1 MEAKLMNC
9 EHASEMMVDW
19 LNNQMPASE
28 RAAFEVH
35 LNECPDCQKEL
46 KATRQLWEV
55 MGNIAVP
62 KPSDNLP
69 IQFYTM
75 LETFKGAE
83 SKKVKK
89 SAFWDDLKYRLESFF
104 TPKLLLRVSYSMCLL
119 LLGLGCG
126 YFLSRQQ
133 SPDYQGQIKELSTQ
147 VQEMNEKMMLT
158 LLEKE
163 NSSATERLQ
172 AVSYT
177 KDIDK
182 VDGQVLEALLST
194 LNNDENVNVRLVTL
208 EALAQLADNPKVR
221 EGLVQSILKQDTPLV
236 QAALADVM
244 VKLEEKRSIKP
255 LQRLLEKDDTDVIV
269 KTKIKETLKALS
281 YRV

>member
-1 MEAKLMNC
+1 MNC
-9 EHASEMMVDW
+9 ENASEMMVDW
-19 LNNQMPASE
+19 LNNQMPAAE

-46 KATRQLWEV
+46 QATRQLWSV
-55 MGNIAVP
+55 MGNVTVP

-83 SKKVKK
+83 DKKVKK
-89 SAFWDDLKYRLESFF
+89 TAFWEELKYKLDGFF
-104 TPKLLLRVSYSMCLL
+104 TQKLLFRLSYSMCVLFI
-119 LLGLGCG
+119 GLAGG
-126 YFLSRQQ
+126 YWLNDRRT
-133 SPDYQGQIKELSTQ
+133 PDYQGQIQTLSNQ
-147 VQEMNEKMMLT
+147 MQEMNQKMMLT
-158 LLEKE
+158 MLENE
-163 NSSATERLQ
+163 NSSATERLE

-177 KDIDK
+177 EKIDQ
-182 VDGQVLEALLST
+182 VDGKVVEALLST
-194 LNNDENVNVRLVTL
+194 LNNDSNVNVRLVTL
-208 EALAQLADNPKVR
+208 EALAKLADNPKVR

-269 KTKIKETLKALS
+269 KTKIKETLKTLT
-281 YRV
+281 YRI

>member
-9 EHASEMMVDW
+9 ENASEMMVDW
-19 LNNQMPASE
+19 LNNQMPAAE

-35 LNECPDCQKEL
+35 LNECPDCQREL

-62 KPSDNLP
+62 KPSDNVP

-75 LETFKGAE
+75 LETFKGDE
-83 SKKVKK
+83 TRKVKK
-89 SAFWDDLKYRLESFF
+89 TAFWEDLKNNLEAFF

-119 LLGLGCG
+119 LIGLGGG

-133 SPDYQGQIKELSTQ
+133 TPDYQGQIKDLSNQ
-147 VQEMNEKMMLT
+147 VQEMNQKMMLT

-177 KDIDK
+177 KEIDK

-208 EALAQLADNPKVR
+208 EALAQMGDNPKVR

>member
-1 MEAKLMNC
+1 MNC
-9 EHASEMMVDW
+9 ENASEMMVDW
-19 LNNQMPASE
+19 LNNQMPAAE

-46 KATRQLWEV
+46 QATRQLWLV
-55 MGNIAVP
+55 MGNVTVP

-83 SKKVKK
+83 NKKVKK
-89 SAFWDDLKYRLESFF
+89 TAFWEELKYKLDGFF
-104 TPKLLLRVSYSMCLL
+104 TQKLLFRLSYSMCVLFI
-119 LLGLGCG
+119 GLAGG
-126 YFLSRQQ
+126 YWLNDRRT
-133 SPDYQGQIKELSTQ
+133 PDYQGQIQTLSNQ
-147 VQEMNEKMMLT
+147 MQEMNQKMMLT
-158 LLEKE
+158 MLENE
-163 NSSATERLQ
+163 NSSATERLE

-177 KDIDK
+177 EKIDQ
-182 VDGQVLEALLST
+182 VDGKVVEALLST
-194 LNNDENVNVRLVTL
+194 LNNDSNVNVRLVTL
-208 EALAQLADNPKVR
+208 EALAKLADNPKVR

-269 KTKIKETLKALS
+269 KTKIKETLKTLT
-281 YRV
+281 YRI

>member
-1 MEAKLMNC
+1 MNC
-9 EHASEMMVDW
+9 ENASEMMVDW
-19 LNNQMPASE
+19 LNNQMPAAE

-46 KATRQLWEV
+46 QATRQLWLV
-55 MGNIAVP
+55 MGNVTVP

-83 SKKVKK
+83 NKKVKK
-89 SAFWDDLKYRLESFF
+89 TAFWEELKYKLDAFF
-104 TPKLLLRVSYSMCLL
+104 TQKMLLRLSYSMCLL
-119 LLGLGCG
+119 FIGVAGG
-126 YFLSRQQ
+126 YWLNDRRT
-133 SPDYQGQIKELSTQ
+133 PDYQGQIQSLSEQ
-147 VQEMNEKMMLT
+147 MQEMNQKMMLT
-158 LLEKE
+158 MLENE
-163 NSSATERLQ
+163 NSSATERLE

-177 KDIDK
+177 EKIDQ
-182 VDGQVLEALLST
+182 VDGKVVEALLST
-194 LNNDENVNVRLVTL
+194 LNNDSNVNVRLVTL
-208 EALAQLADNPKVR
+208 EALAKLADNPKVR

-269 KTKIKETLKALS
+269 KTKIKETLKTLT
-281 YRV
+281 YRI

>member
-9 EHASEMMVDW
+9 EQANEMMVDW

-28 RAAFEVH
+28 RAAFEIH
-35 LNECPDCQKEL
+35 LDECPDCQAEL

-55 MGNIAVP
+55 MGSVSVP

-75 LETFKGAE
+75 LEGFKGTE
-83 SKKVKK
+83 HRKVQK
-89 SAFWDDLKYRLESFF
+89 AGFWEELKYKLESFF
-104 TPKLLLRVSYSMCLL
+104 TLKLLLRISYSMCLL
-119 LLGLGCG
+119 LMGVVGG
-126 YFLSRQQ
+126 YLLNRQQ
-133 SPDYQGQIKELSTQ
+133 NDYQGQIKGLSNQ
-147 VQEMNEKMMLT
+147 VQELNQKMMLT

-163 NSSATERLQ
+163 NSSATERLK

-177 KDIDK
+177 KEI
-182 VDGQVLEALLST
+182 GQVDAQVVDALLST
-194 LNNDENVNVRLVTL
+194 LNNDSNVNVRLVTL

-244 VKLEEKRSIKP
+244 VKLEEKRSIRP
-255 LQRLLEKDDTDVIV
+255 LQRLLEKEDTDVIV

>member
-19 LNNQMPASE
+19 LNNQMPAAE

-55 MGNIAVP
+55 MGNVAIP

-83 SKKVKK
+83 SKKIKK
-89 SAFWDDLKYRLESFF
+89 TAFWDDLKDKLESIF

-119 LLGLGCG
+119 LIGLGGG

-133 SPDYQGQIKELSTQ
+133 NDYQGQIKELSTQ
-147 VQEMNEKMMLT
+147 VQEMNQKMMLT

-177 KDIDK
+177 KEIDK

>member
-1 MEAKLMNC
+1 MNC

-35 LNECPDCQKEL
+35 LNECPDCQREL
-46 KATRQLWEV
+46 QATRQLWLT

-62 KPSDNLP
+62 KPSDNVP

-75 LETFKGAE
+75 LETFKAAE

-89 SAFWDDLKYRLESFF
+89 TSFLEELRYKIETIF
-104 TPKLLLRVSYSMCLL
+104 TQKLLLRLSYSMCVLFI
-119 LLGLGCG
+119 GIAGG
-126 YFLSRQQ
+126 YWLSNKQ
-133 SPDYQGQIKELSTQ
+133 SPDYQGQIQTLSEQ
-147 VQEMNEKMMLT
+147 VQEMNQKMMLT
-158 LLEKE
+158 LLENE
-163 NSSATERLQ
+163 NSSATERLE

-177 KDIDK
+177 EKIDQ
-182 VDGQVLEALLST
+182 VDGKVVEALLST
-194 LNNDENVNVRLVTL
+194 LNNDSNVNVRLVTL
-208 EALAQLADNPKVR
+208 EALAKLADNPKVR

-269 KTKIKETLKALS
+269 KTKIKETLKTLT
-281 YRV
+281 YRI

>member
-19 LNNQMPASE
+19 LNNQMPAAE

-55 MGNIAVP
+55 MGNVAVP

-89 SAFWDDLKYRLESFF
+89 TAFWEELKYKLESFF

-119 LLGLGCG
+119 LIGLGGG

-133 SPDYQGQIKELSTQ
+133 TPDYQGQIKELSNQ

-158 LLEKE
+158 LLENE

-182 VDGQVLEALLST
+182 VDGKVLEALLST
-194 LNNDENVNVRLVTL
+194 LNNDSNVNVRLVTL

-221 EGLVQSILKQDTPLV
+221 EGYN
-236 QAALADVM
+236 
-244 VKLEEKRSIKP
+244 
-255 LQRLLEKDDTDVIV
+255 
-269 KTKIKETLKALS
+269 LS
-281 YRV
+281 

>member
-1 MEAKLMNC
+1 MNC
-9 EHASEMMVDW
+9 ENASEMMVDW

-28 RAAFEVH
+28 RAAFELH
-35 LNECPDCQKEL
+35 LDECPDCQNEL
-46 KATRQLWEV
+46 KATRQIWLT
-55 MGNIAVP
+55 MGNVAVP

-89 SAFWDDLKYRLESFF
+89 TAFWEELKYKLETIFTQKMLFRL
-104 TPKLLLRVSYSMCLL
+104 SYSMCLL
-119 LLGLGCG
+119 FIGVAGG
-126 YFLSRQQ
+126 YWLNRQQ
-133 SPDYQGQIKELSTQ
+133 SPDYREQIQTLSNQ
-147 VQEMNEKMMLT
+147 MQEMNQKMMLT
-158 LLEKE
+158 LLENE
-163 NSSATERLQ
+163 NSSATERLK

-177 KDIDK
+177 EKIDQVDEK
-182 VDGQVLEALLST
+182 VVEALLST
-194 LNNDENVNVRLVTL
+194 LNNDSNVNVRLVTL
-208 EALAQLADNPKVR
+208 EALAKLANNPKVR

-236 QAALADVM
+236 QAALADIM

-269 KTKIKETLKALS
+269 KTKIKESIKTLT
-281 YRV
+281 YRI

>member
-28 RAAFEVH
+28 RAAFETH
-35 LNECPDCQKEL
+35 LNECLDCQSEI

-55 MGNIAVP
+55 MGNVAVP

-75 LETFKGAE
+75 LEGFKGTE
-83 SKKVKK
+83 NKKVQKT
-89 SAFWDDLKYRLESFF
+89 AFWDDLRAKIETIFA
-104 TPKLLLRVSYSMCLL
+104 PKVLLRLSYSVFLL
-119 LLGLGCG
+119 MIGLAGG
-126 YFLSRQQ
+126 YLMNRQQ
-133 SPDYQGQIKELSTQ
+133 TPDYQGQIQKLSDQ
-147 VQEMNEKMMLT
+147 VQDMNQKMMLT

-163 NSSATERLQ
+163 NSSATERLT

-177 KDIDK
+177 QKIDQ
-182 VDGQVLEALLST
+182 VDAQVVEALLST
-194 LNNDENVNVRLVTL
+194 LNNDSNVNVRLATL

>member
-35 LNECPDCQKEL
+35 LNECPDCQREL

-55 MGNIAVP
+55 MGNVIIP

-89 SAFWDDLKYRLESFF
+89 SAFWEDFKYKLESFF

-119 LLGLGCG
+119 LLGLGGG

-133 SPDYQGQIKELSTQ
+133 APDYQGQIKELSTQ

-158 LLEKE
+158 LLDKE

-177 KDIDK
+177 KEIDK

>member
-35 LNECPDCQKEL
+35 LNECPDCQREL
-46 KATRQLWEV
+46 KATRQLWDV
-55 MGNIAVP
+55 MGSVAVP

-75 LETFKGAE
+75 LETFKGTE
-83 SKKVKK
+83 TKKVKK
-89 SAFWDDLKYRLESFF
+89 TAFWEGLKHNLESFF

-119 LLGLGCG
+119 LIGLGGG
-126 YFLSRQQ
+126 YFLSKQQ
-133 SPDYQGQIKELSTQ
+133 TPDYQVQIEKLSGQ

-177 KDIDK
+177 KEIDK
-182 VDGQVLEALLST
+182 IDGQVLEALLST